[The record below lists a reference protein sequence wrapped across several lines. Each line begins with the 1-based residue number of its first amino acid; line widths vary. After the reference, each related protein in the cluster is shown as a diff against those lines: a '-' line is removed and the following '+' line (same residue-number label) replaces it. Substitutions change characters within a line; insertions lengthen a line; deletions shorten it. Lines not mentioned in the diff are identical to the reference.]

1 MNGLLKEPWTAIW
14 PAFWVRS
21 HADYPMALDRLSDA
35 VDRADEKLV
44 LPAHTPIHAGGVCRV
59 GNERRGR

>member
-1 MNGLLKEPWTAIW
+1 MPKPLFQPNPQMNGLLKEPWTAIW

-44 LPAHTPIHAGGVCRV
+44 
-59 GNERRGR
+59 